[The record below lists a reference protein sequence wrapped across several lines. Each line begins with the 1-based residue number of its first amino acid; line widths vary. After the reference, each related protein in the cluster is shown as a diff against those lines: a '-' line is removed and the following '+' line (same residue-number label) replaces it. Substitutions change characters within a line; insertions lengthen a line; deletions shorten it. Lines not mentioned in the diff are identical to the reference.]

1 MLYNPLIKSK
11 GQIAIVSEQTGMMTV
26 SDFFNLDWEKK
37 KPKHTSKNRGTIM
50 SNTMAKNTFWFAEKF
65 LCINYANKIN
75 YLSL

>member
-37 KPKHTSKNRGTIM
+37 NQ
-50 SNTMAKNTFWFAEKF
+50 NTPAKTEEP
-65 LCINYANKIN
+65 LCQTQWLKI
-75 YLSL
+75 LFGSQKSSCASTMLIK